1 MNRKDIVIHH
11 IHEDIS
17 GVSSIIFGFD
27 YYVGSLTKVQD
38 YVKVNYKRG
47 KMARSKNIIYEFSS
61 IMR

>member
-38 YVKVNYKRG
+38 YVKVNYKR
-47 KMARSKNIIYEFSS
+47 ARWHAPKT
-61 IMR
+61 